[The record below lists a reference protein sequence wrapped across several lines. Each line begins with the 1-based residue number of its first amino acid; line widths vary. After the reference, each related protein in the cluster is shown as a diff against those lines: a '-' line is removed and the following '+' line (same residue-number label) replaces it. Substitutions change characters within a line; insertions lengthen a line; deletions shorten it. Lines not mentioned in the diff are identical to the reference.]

1 MSGSQPFP
9 FPFFGAEP
17 SDWFELK
24 GDLFSYEL
32 RFASPPDASARRAA
46 GEAWERA
53 LDPRAVEH
61 CEPFVWADRWA
72 LVRVRP
78 AGWSKPCIADMARA
92 VQRALTAVHGAHPL
106 EVVSLAEALES
117 DTDWDAWSAEQIAEP
132 PVGPRWPVELP
143 RSGSGERFEA
153 ACAVDPEVEAAREA
167 ARAAPAEKGRSWA
180 SEAGDEDAAGDKD
193 SGGDD
198 DDDDDKP
205 RVISGGLRLERVPSY
220 KAPEPSAD
228 QKKLFGQRAD
238 LRVGPSGLVFGVTR
252 PKRQRPVPAWIE
264 GGELR
269 SAQGDALPNSSSLYI
284 AVRDDG
290 RAALIG
296 DDAEGVWEVVFA
308 EGAVRLLFKT
318 EEYLCDIAYG
328 PEDRVVLL
336 RSDDQIEIY
345 RREGSGAVS
354 EGGWELNSYGMSSAF
369 GGRLLLV
376 KSYDD
381 ADEDA
386 DGVTILGYG
395 ASAVR
400 RVGRVRA
407 SVGDIVVDGARAFI
421 EDSGKLYELL
431 GLEELAAR
439 FAAQPESFPEL
450 KKAEPQKDEDE
461 DEDESSDDESSDDG
475 SSDDGSSD
483 DDSSSDD
490 ESSEEEGSRPEVL
503 EGSVRVERRK
513 PREVPKQPS
522 IGRTERELFGS
533 GSRTAVA
540 PGGRVYGIAKPRR
553 KPATAAWIE
562 GEELKLAQG
571 EALPGP
577 YGYLAAREDGGAAL
591 YGFDYKLV
599 AELSFSDG
607 TLRRLFSHEE
617 SISELC
623 YGPDGRVIM
632 AAGESIDVYRREGEG
647 AVLEQRWA
655 VDGYGLTPAEGGR
668 LLLVKSYE
676 GEDSEDGLTILGFDG
691 GKLRRVARVKASV
704 GEVRFV
710 EGRAFM
716 DHSGDTYELLGLD
729 ALAQQLAASPEAF
742 PEVAVYTPS
751 DDDDDDEAPESSP
764 RKSPE
769 EYAIEPAPG
778 RVGLRYLGKQRPVP
792 EDEDSIPKDV
802 RAQFGAGAQ
811 EVEHYSRAGVYIG
824 WKKEAR
830 RSYRFA
836 VLKDGNLI
844 ETEVKTGSTSSLG
857 LVSAD
862 GSVALVPT
870 DNDSKLWWVEL
881 PYGKPV
887 LVHDFS
893 KEESEDEIYTL
904 EVFPAGR
911 VIVGTS
917 SETWIFSV
925 SGGASRLE
933 ARGALDLR
941 AVDSAAGGRVAVLE
955 VSEGKPIRIWGLY
968 DDGLRTLAELEP
980 EPMNFEVGP
989 DGRFFVVGMYRSG
1002 WYELL
1007 NLEDAWEAGRRDT
1020 SGEQYPK
1027 VVLAPKPPEAEEE
1040 EEEEREQDEES
1051 EEREPE
1057 DDDGEDEG
1065 DEDSDDEDGDD
1076 SDDEGDDGDSDDGED
1091 DDDDDD

>member
-1 MSGSQPFP
+1 MSGSQPYP
-9 FPFFGAEP
+9 FAFFGAEP
-17 SDWFELK
+17 SDWFALE

-32 RFASPPDASARRAA
+32 RFAAPPDAAARRAA

-53 LDPRAVEH
+53 LDPRAVEL
-61 CEPFVWADRWA
+61 CEPFLWADRWA

-92 VQRALTAVHGAHPL
+92 VQRALAAVHGAHPL
-106 EVVSLAEALES
+106 ELVSLAEALES
-117 DTDWDAWSAEQIAEP
+117 DTDWDAWSAEQLAEP

-167 ARAAPAEKGRSWA
+167 ARAAPPERGRSWA
-180 SEAGDEDAAGDKD
+180 SEAGDDDAAGDKD
-193 SGGDD
+193 SGGGD

-205 RVISGGLRLERVPSY
+205 RVISGGIRLERVPGY
-220 KAPEPSAD
+220 KAPEPSVE
-228 QKKLFGQRAD
+228 QKKLFGARAD
-238 LRVGPSGLVFGVTR
+238 VQIGPSGLVFGITR

-269 SAQGDALPNSSSLYI
+269 AAQGDPLPNSSGMYL
-284 AVRDDG
+284 AARDDG
-290 RAALIG
+290 GAALIG
-296 DDAEGVWEVVFA
+296 DDAEGVWEVVLA
-308 EGAVRLLFKT
+308 EGSVRLLFKT
-318 EEYLCDIAYG
+318 EEYLCDVAYG

-345 RREGSGAVS
+345 RREGSSAAS
-354 EGGWELNSYGMSSAF
+354 EGGWEINSYGMRSIL

-376 KSYDD
+376 KAYDP
-381 ADEDA
+381 EDDGA
-386 DGVTILGYG
+386 DGVTIVGYG
-395 ASAVR
+395 GSAVR

-407 SVGDIVVDGARAFI
+407 SVGEIVIDGARAFI

-450 KKAEPQKDEDE
+450 KKAEPGGE
-461 DEDESSDDESSDDG
+461 DEDESSDDASSDDEG
-475 SSDDGSSD
+475 SSDDEASD
-483 DDSSSDD
+483 DAE
-490 ESSEEEGSRPEVL
+490 ESEDEGSRPEVL
-503 EGSVRVERRK
+503 EGAVRLERRK
-513 PREVPKQPS
+513 PREVPAAPS
-522 IGRTERELFGS
+522 IGRAERELFGS

-562 GEELKLAQG
+562 GEDLKLAQG

-599 AELSFSDG
+599 AELSFADG
-607 TLRRLFSHEE
+607 TLRRLFDHGE

-623 YGPDGRVIM
+623 YGPEGRVLM

-647 AVLEQRWA
+647 AVLEQRWS

-704 GEVRFV
+704 GEVRSV

-742 PEVAVYTPS
+742 SEVAVYTPS
-751 DDDDDDEAPESSP
+751 EDDDDDEAPESSP
-764 RKSPE
+764 RKAPE

-778 RVGLRYLGKQRPVP
+778 RVGLRYLGKQRPLP

-802 RAQFGAGAQ
+802 RAHFGAGAQ
-811 EVEHYSRAGVYIG
+811 EVEHYGRAGVYIG

-844 ETEVKTGSTSSLG
+844 ETEVKSGPTSSLG

-881 PYGKPV
+881 PHGKPV
-887 LVHDFS
+887 LVYDFS

-904 EVFPAGR
+904 EVFPPGR

-933 ARGALDLR
+933 ARGAQDLR

-968 DDGLRTLAELEP
+968 DDGVRTLAELEP
-980 EPMNFEVGP
+980 EPLNFEVGP
-989 DGRFFVVGMYRSG
+989 DGRFFVEGMQRSG

-1020 SGEQYPK
+1020 SGEQYPP
-1027 VVLAPKPPEAEEE
+1027 VVLAPKPPE
-1040 EEEEREQDEES
+1040 EEEEREEEEES
-1051 EEREPE
+1051 EEGEAE
-1057 DDDGEDEG
+1057 GDDGEDGGDEG
-1065 DEDSDDEDGDD
+1065 DGDEDGDD
-1076 SDDEGDDGDSDDGED
+1076 EDGDDEGDDGDSDDGED
-1091 DDDDDD
+1091 DDDD